1 MEAAVLIIT
10 HLSVMGISYA
20 LGRVLGLKEAQ
31 PPRGKNGRF
40 VKRAD

>member
-10 HLSVMGISYA
+10 HLSVMGIAYA
-20 LGRVLGLKEAQ
+20 LGRVRGFNEAQ
-31 PPRGKNGRF
+31 PLRGKNGRY

>member
-10 HLSVMGISYA
+10 HLSVMGIAYA
-20 LGRVLGLKEAQ
+20 LGRVRGFKEAQ
-31 PPRGKNGRF
+31 PPRGKNGRY